1 MPMTRRG
8 SFAALTLALGLATAG
23 LAQAQDK
30 ADVAA
35 AKKEGKVVWY
45 TSTPVE
51 TGQKI
56 AKMFEAQYG
65 IRVEMFRS
73 GGSAI
78 LRRFLQENQA
88 KRINADLL
96 TTSDPAA
103 ATELGE
109 QGLFVPFKPAN
120 FDKIPEG
127 AKDPNGSYI
136 AQRLNII
143 TIYVRSDRVTG
154 AEVPRTWDALLD
166 SKYKGKL
173 VMTDPSFTSLQL
185 SVIGMNA
192 KLKGWDYYEKLR
204 KNDIMIVQ
212 SNQQV
217 SDMIKRGERVIAA
230 GALDSYAA
238 EDRKDGHPIETV
250 YPTDGT
256 YVIPSPTSVVK
267 GSPNPNAGKLLAEFM
282 ISDEVQKLFPEEGS
296 YAARADLPPPAGSPA
311 VKDIKLITVDYDFLR
326 KQGPTIKKKFNEIFQ
341 SPREARLRRASSVRS
356 HRWSTACRPA
366 NSARSRSPPS
376 VSAA

>member
-8 SFAALTLALGLATAG
+8 SIAALTLALGLATAG
-23 LAQAQDK
+23 ITQAQDK
-30 ADVAA
+30 PDVAA

-56 AKMFEAQYG
+56 AKLFEEKYG

-88 KRINADLL
+88 KRVNADLL

-109 QGLFVPFKPAN
+109 QGLFVPFKPEN

-127 AKDPNGSYI
+127 AKDPNGTYV

-143 TIYVRSDRVTG
+143 TIYVRSDKVSA
-154 AEVPRTWDALLD
+154 AEVPQTWDALLD
-166 SKYKGKL
+166 PKYKGKL

-282 ISDEVQKLFPEEGS
+282 ISDEVQKMFPEEGS

-341 SPREARLRRASSVRS
+341 
-356 HRWSTACRPA
+356 
-366 NSARSRSPPS
+366 
-376 VSAA
+376 

>member
-1 MPMTRRG
+1 MKAPMPTIAAVA
-8 SFAALTLALGLATAG
+8 AALSIVATQAI
-23 LAQAQDK
+23 AQDK

-45 TSTPVE
+45 TSTPIE

-56 AKMFEAQYG
+56 AKLFEETYG
-65 IRVEMFRS
+65 IKVEMFRS

-127 AKDPNGSYI
+127 AKDPKGNFI

-143 TIYVRSDRVTG
+143 TIYVRSDKLPA
-154 AEVPRTWDALLD
+154 AEAPRTWDALLD
-166 SKYKGKL
+166 SKYKGKM

-185 SVIGMNA
+185 TVVGMNA

-212 SNQQV
+212 GNQQV
-217 SDMIKRGERVIAA
+217 SDMIKRGERIVAA

-238 EDRKDGHPIETV
+238 EDRKDGHPIETI
-250 YPTDGT
+250 YPSDGT

-267 GSPNPNAGKLLAEFM
+267 GSPNPNAGKLFAEFM
-282 ISDEVQKLFPEEGS
+282 IGDAVQKLFPEEGS
-296 YAARADLPPPAGSPA
+296 YAARVDMPPPAGSPP
-311 VKDIKLITVDYDFLR
+311 VKDIKLLAVDYEYLR
-326 KQGPTIKKKFNEIFQ
+326 KAGPGVKKKFNEVFQ
-341 SPREARLRRASSVRS
+341 
-356 HRWSTACRPA
+356 
-366 NSARSRSPPS
+366 
-376 VSAA
+376 

>member
-1 MPMTRRG
+1 MNTKHWANAA
-8 SFAALTLALGLATAG
+8 FAAAITLALTGMAR
-23 LAQAQDK
+23 AQDK
-30 ADVAA
+30 ADAEA

-56 AKMFEAQYG
+56 AKMFEAKYG
-65 IRVEMFRS
+65 VKVEMFRS

-103 ATELGE
+103 AAELGD
-109 QGLFVPFKPAN
+109 QGMFLPFKPAN

-127 AKDPNGSYI
+127 AKAADGSFI

-143 TIYVRSDRVTG
+143 TIYVRSDKLSG
-154 AEVPRTWDALLD
+154 ADVPRTWDALLD
-166 SKYKGKL
+166 PKYKGKQ

-185 SVIGMNA
+185 SVVGMNA
-192 KLKGWDYYEKLR
+192 KQKGWGYYEKLR
-204 KNDIMIVQ
+204 QNDIMIVQ

-238 EDRKDGHPIETV
+238 EDRKDGHPIETI
-250 YPTDGT
+250 YPSDGT

-296 YAARADLPPPAGSPA
+296 YAARIDMAPPAGSPA
-311 VKDIKLITVDYDFLR
+311 VKDIKLISVDYDFLR
-326 KQGPTIKKKFNEIFQ
+326 KQGPVVKKKFNEIFQ
-341 SPREARLRRASSVRS
+341 
-356 HRWSTACRPA
+356 
-366 NSARSRSPPS
+366 
-376 VSAA
+376 

>member
-1 MPMTRRG
+1 MNTKHWTKAAFTMALALALSG
-8 SFAALTLALGLATAG
+8 AAL
-23 LAQAQDK
+23 AQDK
-30 ADVAA
+30 PDIEA

-56 AKMFEAQYG
+56 ANMFEAKYG
-65 IRVEMFRS
+65 IKVEMFRS

-78 LRRFLQENQA
+78 LRRFLQEHQA

-103 ATELGE
+103 AAELSDKGM
-109 QGLFVPFKPAN
+109 FIPFKPVN

-127 AKDPNGSYI
+127 AKSENGSFI

-143 TIYVRSDRVTG
+143 TIYVRSDKIAG

-166 SKYKGKL
+166 PKYKGKL

-185 SVIGMNA
+185 TVIGMNA
-192 KLKGWDYYEKLR
+192 KQKGWDYYEKLR

-238 EDRKDGHPIETV
+238 ADRADGHPIETI

-267 GSPNPNAGKLLAEFM
+267 GSANPNAGKLFAEFM
-282 ISDEVQKLFPEEGS
+282 ISEEVQKLFPADGAYS
-296 YAARADLPPPAGSPA
+296 ARIDIAPPAGAPP
-311 VKDIKLITVDYDFLR
+311 VKDIKLIAVDYEFLR
-326 KQGPTIKKKFNEIFQ
+326 TQGPVVKKKFNEIFQ
-341 SPREARLRRASSVRS
+341 
-356 HRWSTACRPA
+356 
-366 NSARSRSPPS
+366 
-376 VSAA
+376 

>member
-1 MPMTRRG
+1 MTRFRNSTSVFG
-8 SFAALTLALGLATAG
+8 AMLALTLAASPAL
-23 LAQAQDK
+23 AQDK
-30 ADVAA
+30 PDIEA

-56 AKMFEAQYG
+56 ANMFEAKYG
-65 IRVEMFRS
+65 IKVEMFRS

-78 LRRFLQENQA
+78 LRRFLQEHQA

-103 ATELGE
+103 AAELSDKGM
-109 QGLFVPFKPAN
+109 FIPFKPVN

-127 AKDPNGSYI
+127 AKSENGSFI

-143 TIYVRSDRVTG
+143 TIYVRSDKIAG
-154 AEVPRTWDALLD
+154 ADVPRTWDALLD
-166 SKYKGKL
+166 PKYKGKL

-185 SVIGMNA
+185 TVIGMNA
-192 KLKGWDYYEKLR
+192 KQKGWDYYEKLR

-238 EDRKDGHPIETV
+238 ADRADGHPIETI

-267 GSPNPNAGKLLAEFM
+267 GSANPNAGKLFAEFM
-282 ISDEVQKLFPEEGS
+282 ISEEVQKLFPADGAYS
-296 YAARADLPPPAGSPA
+296 ARTDIAPPAGAPP
-311 VKDIKLITVDYDFLR
+311 VKDIKLIAVDYEFLR
-326 KQGPTIKKKFNEIFQ
+326 TQGPVVKKKFNEIFQ
-341 SPREARLRRASSVRS
+341 
-356 HRWSTACRPA
+356 
-366 NSARSRSPPS
+366 
-376 VSAA
+376 

>member
-8 SFAALTLALGLATAG
+8 AFAALTLALGLTATG
-23 LAQAQDK
+23 VAQAQDK
-30 ADVAA
+30 VDLAA

-56 AKMFEAQYG
+56 AKLFEEKYG

-109 QGLFVPFKPAN
+109 QGLFVPFKPEN
-120 FDKIPEG
+120 FDKIPDG
-127 AKDPNGSYI
+127 AKDPNGNYV

-143 TIYVRSDRVTG
+143 TIYVRSDKMTG

-166 SKYKGKL
+166 PKFKGKM

-185 SVIGMNA
+185 TVVGMNA

-212 SNQQV
+212 GNQQV

-238 EDRKDGHPIETV
+238 EDRKDGHPIETI

-282 ISDEVQKLFPEEGS
+282 ISDEVQKLFPQEGS
-296 YAARADLPPPAGSPA
+296 YAARADLAPPAGSPA
-311 VKDIKLITVDYDFLR
+311 VKDIKLISVDYDFLR
-326 KQGPTIKKKFNEIFQ
+326 KQGPTIKKKFNEVFQ
-341 SPREARLRRASSVRS
+341 
-356 HRWSTACRPA
+356 
-366 NSARSRSPPS
+366 
-376 VSAA
+376 